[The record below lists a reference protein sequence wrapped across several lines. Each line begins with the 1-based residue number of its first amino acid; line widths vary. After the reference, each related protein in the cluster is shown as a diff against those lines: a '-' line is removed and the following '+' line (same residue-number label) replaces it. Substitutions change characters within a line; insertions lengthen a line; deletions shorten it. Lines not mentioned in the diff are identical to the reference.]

1 MRGVVCSHLG
11 PAVTTVLRLKE
22 LGLKELA
29 LKEMAPEGAWRDDAQ
44 RVIEACTTVRS
55 ANSLNLWREQIAVSD
70 YACRLTER
78 YLERALAEPGYL
90 SRDSLRADYLE
101 GPSPV
106 PFNRIM
112 IATFFLTGMDI
123 AHRAIGW
130 LDALRLPWERAMVMM
145 AGVLRPEILA
155 TGVCLTVVV

>member
-22 LGLKELA
+22 LGLKELGLKELGLKELA
-29 LKEMAPEGAWRDDAQ
+29 LKELAPEGAGRDDAQ

-90 SRDSLRADYLE
+90 SRFRS
-101 GPSPV
+101 
-106 PFNRIM
+106 
-112 IATFFLTGMDI
+112 TGS
-123 AHRAIGW
+123 
-130 LDALRLPWERAMVMM
+130 
-145 AGVLRPEILA
+145 
-155 TGVCLTVVV
+155 